1 MQKVQQNTLF
11 DSSEP
16 KKSLTGK
23 EEKVSK
29 GHKIKDSERF
39 SNDHLYA
46 ISSYEP
52 IRTQRNKFI
61 LLNRVVQLK
70 RGFWRGELVMYLRVR
85 ERSESFRFSHE
96 AGHPPMP
103 LPPGHPPHLMAQT
116 QEPSLTLFLAVL
128 LIQSLAEHSLL
139 SPNLCAP
146 PHPDRHHP
154 LLGAPR
160 MDGQQPPRR
169 LCWPPPATCRPFCT
183 WQTGTF
189 FFLFSFFSF

>member
-16 KKSLTGK
+16 KESLTGK

-70 RGFWRGELVMYLRVR
+70 RGF
-85 ERSESFRFSHE
+85 
-96 AGHPPMP
+96 
-103 LPPGHPPHLMAQT
+103 
-116 QEPSLTLFLAVL
+116 
-128 LIQSLAEHSLL
+128 
-139 SPNLCAP
+139 
-146 PHPDRHHP
+146 
-154 LLGAPR
+154 
-160 MDGQQPPRR
+160 
-169 LCWPPPATCRPFCT
+169 
-183 WQTGTF
+183 
-189 FFLFSFFSF
+189 